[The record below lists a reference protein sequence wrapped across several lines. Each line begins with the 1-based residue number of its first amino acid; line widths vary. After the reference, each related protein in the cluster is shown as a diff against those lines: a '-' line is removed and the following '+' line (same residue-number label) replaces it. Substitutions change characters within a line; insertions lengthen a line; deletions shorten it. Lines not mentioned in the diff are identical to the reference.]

1 MLFLS
6 LNPRCAGTDVMLMPL
21 ASGVQAAP
29 VMAKMLET
37 RRSHW
42 GCFQALLFRERQEI
56 PRKGQL
62 QIEWASGTDGPA
74 RGLTDAFHIVL
85 NVLPILNGFTKG
97 HRIRWLRRPQKIPPA
112 GGLDHRSAARRRAGW
127 RCGRGGPAGSGSAE
141 AFSRAC
147 RLQPVGWAQL
157 ADGESQQHSA
167 VS

>member
-1 MLFLS
+1 
-6 LNPRCAGTDVMLMPL
+6 MLMPL

-29 VMAKMLET
+29 VMTKMLET

-42 GCFQALLFRERQEI
+42 GCFQALLFQERQEI

-74 RGLTDAFHIVL
+74 RGLTDAFHIIL

-127 RCGRGGPAGSGSAE
+127 RCGRGGAGRVRLWRGLLAGLQAAACWLGSAGRWGVTATLRCFLKRHE
-141 AFSRAC
+141 FLHEDSPR
-147 RLQPVGWAQL
+147 W
-157 ADGESQQHSA
+157 E
-167 VS
+167 